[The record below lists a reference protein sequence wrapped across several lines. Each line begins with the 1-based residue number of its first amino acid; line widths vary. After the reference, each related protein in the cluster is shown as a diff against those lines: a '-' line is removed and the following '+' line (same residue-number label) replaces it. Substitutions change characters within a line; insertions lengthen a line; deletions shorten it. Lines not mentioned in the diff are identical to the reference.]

1 MKARRIATIVL
12 VVLTSITVLVSV
24 VAVWATRTVFNTDR
38 FTRVFEGVIS
48 DPAVTAALSE
58 RLTDE
63 VADAVQQSGVI
74 ADNVPSELQPLLPVL
89 GGAVRGFVSG
99 EVDKF
104 LQSDTGQEIMVR
116 AVRRTHQAAMRV
128 LEGSDS
134 PGDLVSVE
142 SGAVTLNLVP
152 AVVAVL
158 ERVQERGLL
167 TSVDLPQL
175 DDSQSPQE
183 QVELLSEAIGRELRP
198 TFGQFT
204 VYESDRIDEAENA
217 VSVARDVFKQI
228 KRFVVLLVI
237 FALLMIAVTI
247 WVAPDRRRAMIQ
259 LGIGVAIAVVVAVIV
274 ERRIIKAIP
283 KAITELPAREAA
295 ESILAVFGGSL
306 NTANGSLFVVALLV
320 ALIGFMAR
328 PGGVDLRGHPEIA
341 RVAIAVIALAA
352 LWFLGLHWWSVL
364 VIGAFVIVGLVAV
377 GSSDEDEGQPPAEPP
392 AEPPAA
398 TTPTAEGSTPTPA
411 SPAS

>member
-1 MKARRIATIVL
+1 MKVRRIATIVL
-12 VVLTSITVLVSV
+12 VVLTSVTVLVSV

-48 DPAVTAALSE
+48 DPAVTAALAE

-63 VADAVQQSGVI
+63 VADAIQQSGVI

-128 LEGSDS
+128 LEGNDS

-247 WVAPDRRRAMIQ
+247 WVASDRRRAMIQ
-259 LGIGVAIAVVVAVIV
+259 LGIGVAIAVVIAVIV

-306 NTANGSLFVVALLV
+306 NTANGSLLVVALLV

-341 RVAIAVIALAA
+341 RIGIAVIALAA

-392 AEPPAA
+392 SAEPPAEVSA
-398 TTPTAEGSTPTPA
+398 
-411 SPAS
+411 